1 MIRGENAVTDIV
13 NLCKNSKGGILTTTN
28 IITGNVDRRSAN
40 GSFTATPI
48 PAWVATKRTAD
59 PKSLWWLCMKL
70 RYRFDMKNDDLVSPS
85 SYHVIL
91 IAC

>member
-13 NLCKNSKGGILTTTN
+13 NLCKDSNGGTLTTMN

-70 RYRFDMKNDDLVSPS
+70 RYNFKMEYDDLVSS
-85 SYHVIL
+85 SDDNDMFIT
-91 IAC
+91 C